1 MFKKKKNIS
10 ESEHREQYEYA
21 QRRVKQK
28 RWLMQHFIFFLAASI
43 MFLIMDIGLKF
54 GEEKLP
60 NNWSTYFI
68 LFWFFIFLVHLLNVF
83 LVNRFMGQEWENRQI
98 EKLKTKQMERILE
111 LHKQVEIDYPLPA
124 NERIAAQTS
133 EDKDSTDTLDA

>member
-54 GEEKLP
+54 GAEKLP

-83 LVNRFMGQEWENRQI
+83 LVNKFMGQEWENRQI

-124 NERIAAQTS
+124 NERISAQTS
-133 EDKDSTDTLDA
+133 EDKNSTDTLDA